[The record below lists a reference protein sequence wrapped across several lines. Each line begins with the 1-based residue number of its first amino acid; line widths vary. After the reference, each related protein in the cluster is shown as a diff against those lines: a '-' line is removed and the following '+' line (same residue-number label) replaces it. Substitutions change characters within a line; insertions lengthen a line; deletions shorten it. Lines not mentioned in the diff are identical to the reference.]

1 MKENRSIFIILPLII
16 AAFMILGIFL
26 GRELGK
32 QQGRALLFKQTELSE
47 NDKLQQVLSFIRSDY
62 VDTVKEE
69 MILEETIQEL
79 LQNLDPHSYYIP
91 GKQFAEMNDPLE
103 GNFEG
108 IGVEFRIVE
117 DTVVI
122 IQALGGG
129 PSEKVGIMAGDRIIE
144 VDGKPITGPKI
155 GNRDVIKSLK
165 GPKGTKVAVKVV
177 RRSEADPIEF
187 TIVRDKIPFHSIEAA
202 YMIDDNTAYIKIARF
217 ARTTYDEFKVATSE
231 LRKLGMQ
238 DIVLDLRNNT
248 GGLMKAAIDLADEFL
263 KDGELIVYTKGKSR
277 NRVDYF
283 ATSRG
288 SLENTEVAILINE
301 GSASASE
308 ILAGAIQDNDRGL
321 IVGRRS
327 FGKGLV
333 QESVQWPDGS
343 AIRLTVAR
351 YYTPTG
357 RSIQKPYDEGTD
369 KYNEEAYQR
378 YINGELFSK
387 DSIDFPDS
395 LKYFTAEGKVV
406 YGGGGITPDLFIGID
421 TNSYSDL
428 YRRLNYQGTFYQF
441 GFEYVDEHRETLASE
456 YGEVDFASSFTI
468 GESLMKEFYEYASD
482 KGFDSLKEKLDK
494 ASLELAKNR
503 IKGSIARNF
512 AGDNAYY
519 EILNKED
526 RMVQETLDRLNEKN
540 PLMTQRVF

>member
-1 MKENRSIFIILPLII
+1 MKEKRSIFIILPLII

-62 VDTVKEE
+62 VDTIKEE

-165 GPKGTKVAVKVV
+165 GPKGTEVAVKVL
-177 RRSEADPIEF
+177 RKSETAPIDF

-202 YMIDDNTAYIKIARF
+202 YMLDDNTAYIKVARF
-217 ARTTYDEFKVATSE
+217 ARTTYDEFKIATTE

-238 DIVLDLRNNT
+238 DIILDLRNNT

-277 NRVDYF
+277 DRVEYF
-283 ATSRG
+283 ASKRG
-288 SLENTEVAILINE
+288 SLENTDVAILINE

-351 YYTPTG
+351 YYTPSG
-357 RSIQKPYDEGTD
+357 RSIQKPYDEGND

-378 YINGELFSK
+378 YLKGELFSK

-395 LKYFTAEGKVV
+395 LKYFTAGGKVV

-421 TNSYSDL
+421 TNSYSEL

-441 GFEYVDEHRETLASE
+441 GFEYVDQHRERLTRK
-456 YGEVDFASSFTI
+456 YGEIDFANNFAI
-468 GESLMKEFYEYASD
+468 KEALMKEFYEYASNN
-482 KGFDSLKEKLDK
+482 GFDSLKEKLDS
-494 ASLELAKNR
+494 ASLDLAKNR

-512 AGDNAYY
+512 VGDNAYY
-519 EILNKED
+519 EVLNNED
-526 RMVQETLDRLNEKN
+526 RMVQKTLDRLNAKN

>member
-1 MKENRSIFIILPLII
+1 
-16 AAFMILGIFL
+16 MILGIFV

-32 QQGRALLFKQTELSE
+32 QQSKALFFQKNELSE
-47 NDKLQQVLSFIRSDY
+47 NDKLQQVLSFIKSEY
-62 VDTVKEE
+62 VDSIKEE

-91 GKQFAEMNDPLE
+91 GSHFSELNDPLE
-103 GNFEG
+103 GTFEG
-108 IGVEFRIVE
+108 IGVEFRIVD

-129 PSEKVGIMAGDRIIE
+129 PSEKVGIMAGDRIIA
-144 VDGKPITGPKI
+144 VDGENITGPKI
-155 GNRDVIKSLK
+155 GNQDVIKRLK
-165 GPKGTKVAVKVV
+165 GPKGTEVGVEVV
-177 RRSEADPIEF
+177 RKSESRPIDF
-187 TIVRDKIPFHSIEAA
+187 TIVRDKIPLHSIDAA
-202 YMIDDNTAYIKIARF
+202 YMIDENTAYIKIVRF
-217 ARTTYDEFKVATSE
+217 ARTTYDEFQVATTE
-231 LRKLGMQ
+231 LRKEGME
-238 DIVLDLRNNT
+238 DLILDLRNNT
-248 GGLMKAAIDLADEFL
+248 GGMMKAAIDLADEFL
-263 KDGELIVYTKGKSR
+263 KKGELIVYTKGKSR
-277 NRVDYF
+277 DRVDYF
-283 ATSRG
+283 ATRRG

-357 RSIQKPYDEGTD
+357 RSIQKPYDDGID
-369 KYNEEAYQR
+369 KYNEEAYER
-378 YINGELFSK
+378 YLNGELFSK

-395 LKYFTAEGKVV
+395 LKYYTEGGKLV
-406 YGGGGITPDLFIGID
+406 YGGGGITPDLFIGLD
-421 TNSYSDL
+421 TNSYTDL
-428 YRRLNYQGTFYQF
+428 YRKLNFQGVFYQF
-441 GFEYVDEHRETLASE
+441 GFEYVDQNRESLQLE
-456 YGEVDFASSFTI
+456 YGEDNFASNFSI
-468 GESLMKEFYEYASD
+468 NSSVMNEFYAYASE
-482 KGFDSLKEKLDK
+482 KGFDSVSTLLDE
-494 ASLELAKNR
+494 ASLNLAKNR

-512 AGDNAYY
+512 VGDNAFY

-526 RMVQETLDRLNEKN
+526 KMIQRTLIRLNKK
-540 PLMTQRVF
+540 TR